1 MDSEQLRQ
9 IRTRAGRSSSRPAIR
24 TGRARETQ
32 LRGNS
37 GVSPLRL
44 PLIHRL
50 TVNPVLAIFPLF
62 LFEAL
67 FSFFA
72 LFVAVAH
79 PALLSLV

>member
-1 MDSEQLRQ
+1 MDSGQFGQ
-9 IRTRAGRSSSRPAIR
+9 IRTRAGRSSSVRQSGQGVPAKR
-24 TGRARETQ
+24 S

-44 PLIHRL
+44 PLIHRR